1 MSGFGHNKITS
12 NKRNF
17 ETQNPTKQIEIH
29 QSPITNNDPL
39 K

>member
-12 NKRNF
+12 NERNL
-17 ETQNPTKQIEIH
+17 EPQNPTKRIEIH
-29 QSPITNNDPL
+29 QSQIANNDPL